1 MSWSRTSVY
10 AALDTKHKIVIW
22 VLDDLPKLKVLC
34 HDYGNFHD
42 ALICIVKLD
51 FSVVL

>member
-1 MSWSRTSVY
+1 MSWSRTSYYV
-10 AALDTKHKIVIW
+10 AIDTKHKIVIW
-22 VLDDLPKLKVLC
+22 VLDDLPKLKTLC
-34 HDYGNFHD
+34 YDYENIHD

>member
-1 MSWSRTSVY
+1 MSWSRTSYYV
-10 AALDTKHKIVIW
+10 AIDTTHKIVIW

-34 HDYGNFHD
+34 QEYTNYHN

-51 FSVVL
+51 FSVVF